1 MEADED
7 DLDGSML
14 SEEEEEIAGT
24 RSITERDED
33 DENESTFLFDPD
45 GIWPSPARAATPKA
59 ASDLRSNHDEEL
71 FIVDDDSSVSKLDDD
86 FVEVEAAVVEE
97 DLDSIEEDGAEDG
110 TTTAVRTGWLGNEAA
125 FVPK

>member
-14 SEEEEEIAGT
+14 SEEEEIVGT
-24 RSITERDED
+24 SSITERDED
-33 DENESTFLFDPD
+33 DEKESAFLFDPD

-71 FIVDDDSSVSKLDDD
+71 FTVDDDSSVSKLDDD
-86 FVEVEAAVVEE
+86 FVEIEAAVVVEE
-97 DLDSIEEDGAEDG
+97 E
-110 TTTAVRTGWLGNEAA
+110 V
-125 FVPK
+125 

>member
-7 DLDGSML
+7 DLDGGML
-14 SEEEEEIAGT
+14 SEEEEIVGT

-33 DENESTFLFDPD
+33 DEKESTFLFDPD

-71 FIVDDDSSVSKLDDD
+71 DDD
-86 FVEVEAAVVEE
+86 FVEIEAAVVVEEEEEE
-97 DLDSIEEDGAEDG
+97 DFDSIEEDGAEDG
-110 TTTAVRTGWLGNEAA
+110 TTTAVRTGWLGNETA